1 MSELGRPKQDGL
13 GFVAQA
19 AELWGADD
27 EATGYLAR
35 VFAQTA
41 LPYRD
46 PGGVPEWVRR
56 NGGLSLI
63 VQPGPAVYD
72 AKGRR
77 TPTGYPYGTAPRLLL
92 TWLSTEA
99 VRTKQRELPLGG
111 SLSDFMRQLGMGTTA
126 GRGGQITRLRDQM
139 RRLFN
144 ARISIHCDETTGTHE
159 REAARYLS
167 IVTEYDLWWSTRQ
180 VDQPALWPSSVK
192 LSQEFYDEVTTRPVP
207 LNLTA
212 LRLLSGSPMRLDL
225 YTWLTY
231 RMSYLRK
238 ATTVPWESLL
248 FQFGST
254 AQTKQARRKFR
265 LDFSEHLSRVLVVYP
280 EARVEVAERGVLLR
294 PSLPHVS
301 RGLRPALRQHRE

>member
-1 MSELGRPKQDGL
+1 MSELGRPKQDDL
-13 GFVAQA
+13 AFVAQA

-27 EATGYLAR
+27 ESTGYLAR

-46 PGGVPEWVRR
+46 PGDLPEWVRR

-63 VQPGPAVYD
+63 VQPGPATYD

-77 TPTGYPYGTAPRLLL
+77 APTGYPYGTVPRLLL

-99 VRTKQRELPLGG
+99 VRTKQREFPLGE

-126 GRGGQITRLRDQM
+126 GRGGQITRLRSQM

-144 ARISIHCDETTGTHE
+144 ARISIYYDETTGAHE
-159 REAARYLS
+159 REAARYLNV
-167 IVTEYDLWWSTRQ
+167 VTGYDLWWSTRQ
-180 VDQPALWPSSVK
+180 ADQLALWPSSVT
-192 LSQEFYDEVTTRPVP
+192 LSQEFYEEVTIRPVP

-238 ATTVPWESLL
+238 PITVPWESLL

-265 LDFSEHLSRVLVVYP
+265 LDFTEHLGRVLVVYP
-280 EARVEVAERGVLLR
+280 EAKVELDERGVRLR
-294 PSLPHVS
+294 PSPPHVS
-301 RGLRPALRQHRE
+301 RGLRPTLGKL

>member
-1 MSELGRPKQDGL
+1 MSGLGRPKQDDL
-13 GFVAQA
+13 AFVAQT

-27 EATGYLAR
+27 EDIGYLAR

-41 LPYRD
+41 LPYKD
-46 PGGVPEWVRR
+46 PGSIPLWGRR
-56 NGGLSLI
+56 NGGLSLT
-63 VQPGPAVYD
+63 VQPGYLPGGEYI
-72 AKGRR
+72 
-77 TPTGYPYGTAPRLLL
+77 GYPYGSMPRLLL

-99 VRTKQRELPLGG
+99 VRTKQREFPLGE
-111 SLSDFMRQLGMGTTA
+111 SLSDFMRQLGLIVA
-126 GRGGQITRLRDQM
+126 GGERGPIIRLREQM

-144 ARISIHCDETTGTHE
+144 ARISIHYDETTEAHE
-159 REAARYLS
+159 REAARYLN
-167 IVTEYDLWWSTRQ
+167 IVTGYDLWWSTRQ
-180 VDQPALWPSSVK
+180 ADQPALWPSSVT

-212 LRLLSGSPMRLDL
+212 LRLLSGSPLRLDL

-248 FQFGST
+248 FQFGSV

-265 LDFSEHLSRVLVVYP
+265 LDFTEHLSRVLVIYP
-280 EARVEVAERGVLLR
+280 EAKVEVAERGVRLR

-301 RGLRPALRQHRE
+301 RGLRPALRKP